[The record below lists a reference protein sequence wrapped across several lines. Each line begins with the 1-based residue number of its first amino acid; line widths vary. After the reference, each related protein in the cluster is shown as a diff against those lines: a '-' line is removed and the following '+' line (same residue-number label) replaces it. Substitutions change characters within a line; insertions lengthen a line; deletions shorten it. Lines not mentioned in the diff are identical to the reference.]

1 MEMRAMTLPFPCHCA
16 SSYLSPLPSLS
27 SPQFSS
33 HHATSLAKPLSSS
46 SSHWRVTPVTSRRS
60 SLITCFSDMNPQ
72 AELDSNFDIKKKAAD
87 VVDELKGTSIFLVGM
102 KSAMKTHIGK
112 VLADELRYYFFD
124 SDSLVEDAFGG
135 EAAAKL
141 AFQSDPKGFRESETE
156 VLKQL
161 SAMGRLV
168 VCAGDS
174 AVQSST
180 NLALLRDGISVW
192 IDLPLDVL
200 AKEAPQTITNPDSF
214 PEVLAALSMRYND
227 LREGYGTADATVS
240 LQRLATQQ
248 GYDDLDSVTTNDMAI
263 ETLKQVEKLVKVRK
277 MMEAAAKPF

>member
-1 MEMRAMTLPFPCHCA
+1 MEMRAVTLPSPCHCA

-27 SPQFSS
+27 PTQFPS

-46 SSHWRVTPVTSRRS
+46 SSHRRANPITSRRS
-60 SLITCFSDMNPQ
+60 SLLTCLSDMNTQ
-72 AELDSNFDIKKKAAD
+72 AELESNFDIKKKAAD

-141 AFQSDPKGFRESETE
+141 AFQSDPQGFRESETE

-192 IDLPLDVL
+192 VDLPLDVL
-200 AKEAPQTITNPDSF
+200 AKEAPQTIANPDSF

-227 LREGYGTADATVS
+227 LREGYGTADATIS
-240 LQRLATQQ
+240 LQRVATQQ
-248 GYDDLDSVTTNDMAI
+248 GYDDLDSVTTKDMAV
-263 ETLKQVEKLVKVRK
+263 ETLKQMEKLVKVRK